1 MVSARAR
8 FVNIMMAPIN
18 ISQKK
23 PIKKPD
29 FAKIYGRPSIPA
41 PTIVPVSVNVVA
53 QNFLFMCHLC
63 LSRLVLFLIV
73 LGREFFKGLGFD
85 CVMDIIV
92 NENFEDDTDELFGD
106 LESGSF
112 DSSELFKLRMDADE
126 VVSDL
131 EIEELISWGEV
142 SKNLTYDL
150 PYQREGALKLLRD
163 LNATAL
169 LADEVGLGKTI
180 TTGMVI
186 KEGVVR
192 GFLKKIVIL
201 APPSLVDQ
209 WKQEM
214 IEKFGLEFGIVESVE
229 DWKRFDFVIASI
241 DRVKIF
247 DRKIREFRHKEAH
260 GISWDLV
267 IVDEAHKLKERNTVR
282 WKFVDR
288 LQKKRFLLLT
298 ATPFQ
303 NDLLELYNLLHILKR
318 GHLGTLKEFRK
329 KFLFRGN
336 KRHPMNPG
344 ELKAKLEEVMVR
356 RRRDET
362 GIVYKKRI
370 PKIVTVEMSE
380 GEKKIYDNT
389 VRLLRENYFRKDGS
403 EINGALIVFAI
414 LPKVT
419 SSSRSAIESLT
430 KIVESDLYHEGT
442 RNFAQGILDDYGK
455 LERDS
460 KIEKLVSLVS
470 EIRSRSSDEKI
481 LIYTRHPTTL
491 KYIVEKLV
499 PQGLKIIEFMGGLDR
514 EEKSRRIESFKRG
527 EADILISTDTGAEGL
542 NFQFCRNL
550 INYDLPWNPMSV
562 EQRIGR
568 LDRIG
573 QERDMYIYSF
583 ATKGTMEE
591 YVVDLIINKMC
602 CVGLVIGE
610 LPIILFNLGLDSEG
624 KSGRNKI
631 EEKLM
636 NSFIEG
642 KGNLEFFARGVE
654 EIAAEI
660 GKGMEEYKKEKK
672 ENVRFFDE

>member
-1 MVSARAR
+1 M
-8 FVNIMMAPIN
+8 
-18 ISQKK
+18 
-23 PIKKPD
+23 D
-29 FAKIYGRPSIPA
+29 G
-41 PTIVPVSVNVVA
+41 
-53 QNFLFMCHLC
+53 C
-63 LSRLVLFLIV
+63 LVLGKMV
-73 LGREFFKGLGFD
+73 D
-85 CVMDIIV
+85 VIV
-92 NENFEDDTDELFGD
+92 NENFEDDASELFGNLD
-106 LESGSF
+106 GEF
-112 DSSELFKLRMDADE
+112 DSSELFRLRLDAEE
-126 VVSDL
+126 VSCDS
-131 EIEELISWGEV
+131 EIEELKCWGEV
-142 SKNLTYDL
+142 SRNLTYDL

-186 KEGVVR
+186 KEGIVR
-192 GFLKKIVIL
+192 GFLKKVVIL
-201 APPSLVDQ
+201 CPPSLVDQ
-209 WKQEM
+209 WKSEM
-214 IEKFGLEFGIVESVE
+214 REKFEI
-229 DWKRFDFVIASI
+229 DFVIVEKESDWDNDFVVASI
-241 DRVKIF
+241 DRVKSF
-247 DRKIREFRHKEAH
+247 DRKVGRFRHEAAH
-260 GISWDLV
+260 AVSWDLV

-288 LQKKRFLLLT
+288 LAKKRFLLLT

-303 NDLLELYNLLHILKR
+303 NDLLELYNLLHLLKR
-318 GHLGTLKEFRK
+318 GHLGTIKEFRK

-336 KRHPMNPG
+336 KRHPLNPV
-344 ELKAKLEEVMVR
+344 ELKKKLEEVMVR
-356 RRRDET
+356 RRRTET
-362 GIVYKKRI
+362 GVEYKSRI
-370 PKIVTVEMSE
+370 PRIVTVEMTD
-380 GEKKIYDNT
+380 GERAIYENT
-389 VRLLRENYFRKDGS
+389 VRLLRSNYFRKDGG

-419 SSSRSAIESLT
+419 SSSKSAIESLT
-430 KIVESDLYHEGT
+430 KIVESDVYHDATKEM
-442 RNFAQGILDDYGK
+442 AQGILDDYAK

-460 KIEKLVSLVS
+460 KIEKLVELVK
-470 EIRSRSSDEKI
+470 EIRARSEDEKI

-491 KYIVEKLV
+491 RYIVEKLTSEEFGIRDS
-499 PQGLKIIEFMGGLDR
+499 GLGKASESLRIIEFMGGLDR
-514 EEKSRRIESFKRG
+514 EEKSRRIDSFKRG

-573 QERDMYIYSF
+573 QKRDMYIYSF

-591 YVVDLIINKMC
+591 HVVDLIINKMC

-624 KSGRNKI
+624 RSGRNKI

-636 NSFIEG
+636 ASFIEG
-642 KGNLEFFARGVE
+642 KGNLDFFARGVE

-660 GKGMEEYKKEKK
+660 GKGVEDYEREKVA
-672 ENVRFFDE
+672 NSDFLD

>member
-1 MVSARAR
+1 MV
-8 FVNIMMAPIN
+8 
-18 ISQKK
+18 
-23 PIKKPD
+23 
-29 FAKIYGRPSIPA
+29 
-41 PTIVPVSVNVVA
+41 
-53 QNFLFMCHLC
+53 
-63 LSRLVLFLIV
+63 
-73 LGREFFKGLGFD
+73 E
-85 CVMDIIV
+85 IIV
-92 NENFEDDTDELFGD
+92 NESFEDDVSELFGD
-106 LESGSF
+106 LDKGSF
-112 DSSELFKLRMDADE
+112 DSSELFKLRMDAE
-126 VVSDL
+126 VVGEDKD
-131 EIEELISWGEV
+131 IDELICWGEV
-142 SKNLTYDL
+142 RKNLAYDL

-192 GFLKKIVIL
+192 GFLKKVVIL
-201 APPSLVDQ
+201 CPPSLVDQ
-209 WKQEM
+209 WKEEM
-214 IEKFGLEFGIVESVE
+214 REKFEL
-229 DWKRFDFVIASI
+229 DFVIVEGEGDWDNDFVVASI
-241 DRVKIF
+241 DRVKIY
-247 DRKIREFRHKEAH
+247 DRKVARFRHARAH
-260 GISWDLV
+260 EISWDLV

-282 WKFVDR
+282 WRFVDR
-288 LQKKRFLLLT
+288 LRKKRFLLLT

-318 GHLGTLKEFRK
+318 GHLGTLKEFRS
-329 KFLFRGN
+329 KFLFKGN
-336 KRHPMNPG
+336 KRHPLNPS
-344 ELKAKLEEVMVR
+344 ELKKKLEEVMVR
-356 RRRDET
+356 RCRSET
-362 GIVYKKRI
+362 GIDYKKRI
-370 PKIVTVEMSE
+370 PEIVTVEMSE
-380 GEKKIYDNT
+380 AERVIYDNT
-389 VRLLRENYFRKDGS
+389 VRLLKSNYFRKDGS

-430 KIVESDLYHEGT
+430 KIVESEIYHEST
-442 RNFAQGILDDYGK
+442 KEFAQDILDDYAK
-455 LERDS
+455 LKKDS
-460 KIEKLVSLVS
+460 KIERLVDLVG
-470 EIRSRSSDEKI
+470 EIRERSDDEKI

-491 KYIVEKLV
+491 RYIVEKLR
-499 PQGLKIIEFMGGLDR
+499 PQGLRIIEFMGGLDR
-514 EEKSRRIESFKRG
+514 EEKSRRVEAFKKG
-527 EADILISTDTGAEGL
+527 EGDIMISTDCGAEGL

-610 LPIILFNLGLDSEG
+610 LPIILFNLGLDAEG
-624 KSGRNKI
+624 RSGRNKI

-636 NSFIEG
+636 ASFIEG
-642 KGNLEFFARGVE
+642 KGNLDFFARGVD

-660 GKGMEEYKKEKK
+660 ERGMKDYEKEKA
-672 ENVRFFDE
+672 ENRCFLDGECGVYGRPVY